1 MMSKPNDADNARPA
15 LDCVHHI
22 AFVVHDLT
30 EAIPRFEKI
39 LGISVAERGPV
50 HTRGAEVAI
59 FRLKNVNLEVVA
71 PATPDSSLRTYLERH
86 GEGFFHI
93 AFSVEDVE
101 AASPALTAAG
111 LPMAGDPYTAYKD
124 WRIAYLDTDATG
136 GIRMH
141 IIDADAE

>member
-1 MMSKPNDADNARPA
+1 MMFKRNDADKARLA

-22 AFVVHDLT
+22 AFVVHDLD

-39 LGISVAERGPV
+39 LGKSVTERGPV

-71 PATPDSSLRTYLERH
+71 PATTDSSLRAHLKHH

-101 AASPALTAAG
+101 AASQALTAAG
-111 LPMAGDPYTAYKD
+111 VSMAGAPYVAYKD
-124 WRIAYLDTDATG
+124 WRIAYLDTDSTG